1 MKTQTELQQLEN
13 VLISIQGR
21 FSDSQ
26 LNQIEKESIIE
37 HIIVACVLDNS
48 AFTCYEVA
56 TKVLTEHD
64 LEKLYMMKQEEDVR
78 KYNKCLC
85 SLDSSLVSDVPL
97 VLDIFYH
104 NLKIT
109 HRFIKGEP
117 LAFNPLLN

>member
-1 MKTQTELQQLEN
+1 MKTKTELQQLEN
-13 VLISIQGR
+13 VLISIQGS

-26 LNQIEKESIIE
+26 LNQIEKESIIG

-48 AFTCYEVA
+48 AFICYEVA
-56 TKVLTEHD
+56 TRVLTEHD
-64 LEKLYMMKQEEDVR
+64 LEKLYMMKQEENVR
-78 KYNKCLC
+78 KYNKYLC
-85 SLDSSLVSDVPL
+85 SLDSSLVGGASP